1 MAPRKP
7 PVIFIKGE
15 FCYATTN
22 NNNLITMSMI
32 PEILYNYYYNLA
44 KKHDLSKVDIDKING
59 YYGQV
64 SFYFNKKESL
74 ENFLDDIDWNVC
86 PDGESTYRNLVCP
99 DEFDVKEI
107 RKIMLSFNIF

>member
-15 FCYATTN
+15 FCYAAIKNIT
-22 NNNLITMSMI
+22 ITMSMI